1 MKLVF
6 LKWEVKLMNYFKN
19 DVSKNKVLMGKSFG
33 INPYITFVILEVK
46 TLTVR
51 KLPINAHD
59 AEKSLREAFAF
70 VSFALGNFI
79 QIQDCI

>member
-1 MKLVF
+1 
-6 LKWEVKLMNYFKN
+6 MNYFKN

-59 AEKSLREAFAF
+59 AVKSLRETFAF